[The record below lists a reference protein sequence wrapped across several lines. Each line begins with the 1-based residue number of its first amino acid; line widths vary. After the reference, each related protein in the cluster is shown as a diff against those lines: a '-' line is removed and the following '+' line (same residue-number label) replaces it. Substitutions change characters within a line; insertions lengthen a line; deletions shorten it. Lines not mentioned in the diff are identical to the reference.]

1 MFAAGWTV
9 CSMRVVARGHT
20 CDARTPLAGY
30 RYLPKDF
37 QRRTI
42 IMGLVVDLGWDE
54 ECILGLFPPGR
65 QARCHMWWVI
75 GVIIYLCLL
84 LLGLVFLY
92 GASKLEDVS
101 RRSSGKD
108 DVSEIINHLVERT
121 DPHQLV
127 LPFSP
132 PITPSLRL
140 AQLRLTA
147 ALLGKFFSH
156 F

>member
-1 MFAAGWTV
+1 
-9 CSMRVVARGHT
+9 
-20 CDARTPLAGY
+20 
-30 RYLPKDF
+30 
-37 QRRTI
+37 
-42 IMGLVVDLGWDE
+42 
-54 ECILGLFPPGR
+54 
-65 QARCHMWWVI
+65 MWWVVGI
-75 GVIIYLCLL
+75 IIYLCLL

-101 RRSSGKD
+101 RRSSGED
-108 DVSEIINHLVERT
+108 EVSDILIRLTQRT

-132 PITPSLRL
+132 PVTPGLRL